1 MRCRTNRTAAGATDD
16 EALLREWLETVLGD
30 IGSAAQDDAVRE
42 RPSDG
47 YVAPKSVCHVVAGA
61 NGSGKTTFA
70 LHFLP
75 RYAGCLEF
83 VNPDLIAGGLSP
95 FDPARSAVKAGR
107 LVLERVKE
115 LSDARRD
122 FGFETTLSGRGY
134 LPWLSGLKK
143 RGYRIHLYYVW
154 APDVGIL
161 TARIRQ
167 RVMAGGHFVPDADV
181 IRRRERS
188 LRLMREYAAL
198 ADKLRVFDNSGPA
211 PVLVFEKN
219 GAALIH
225 DAKRF
230 EQINREIGL

>member
-1 MRCRTNRTAAGATDD
+1 MAAEPASD
-16 EALLREWLETVLGD
+16 EALLREWLEAVRGD
-30 IGSAAQDDAVRE
+30 IESAVPNDAVQE
-42 RPSDG
+42 RPSG
-47 YVAPKSVCHVVAGA
+47 SYAESAPVCHVVAGA
-61 NGSGKTTFA
+61 NGCGKTTFA

-75 RYAGCLEF
+75 RYAACLEF

-95 FDPARSAVKAGR
+95 FDPARGAVKAGR
-107 LVLERVKE
+107 LVLERVRE

-134 LPWLSGLKK
+134 LTWLGGLKN

-154 APDVGIL
+154 VPDVSIL
-161 TARIRQ
+161 TARIHQ
-167 RVMAGGHFVPDADV
+167 RVTAGGHFVPDADV

-188 LRLMREYAAL
+188 IRLMKEYAAL

-211 PVLVFEKN
+211 PILVYEKN
-219 GAALIH
+219 GDAVIH

-230 EQINREIGL
+230 EQVNREVGL